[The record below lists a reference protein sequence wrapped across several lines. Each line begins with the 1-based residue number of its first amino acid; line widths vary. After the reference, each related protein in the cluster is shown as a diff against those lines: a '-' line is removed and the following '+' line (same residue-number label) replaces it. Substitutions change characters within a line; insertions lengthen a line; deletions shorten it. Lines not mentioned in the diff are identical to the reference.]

1 MSHVRERS
9 FLPMESEE
17 ETFFFIIMSNRTFR
31 SLYFGQK
38 SGFKMRF
45 FVSKNT
51 ASCKMVGTLRVN
63 KCTEKTKNV

>member
-31 SLYFGQK
+31 SLYFGKK

-45 FVSKNT
+45 FAPWARSALGANLICVC
-51 ASCKMVGTLRVN
+51 A
-63 KCTEKTKNV
+63 